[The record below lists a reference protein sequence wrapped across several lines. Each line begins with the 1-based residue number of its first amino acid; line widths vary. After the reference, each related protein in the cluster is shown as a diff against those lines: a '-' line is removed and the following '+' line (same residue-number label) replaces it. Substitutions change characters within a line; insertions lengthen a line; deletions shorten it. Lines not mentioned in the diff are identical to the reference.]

1 MLFLTSSRWPK
12 AFFCSMLLRRISTSD
27 SDERLLNRRARW
39 GGFAVFVFL
48 VMERVF
54 CSAGQ
59 SSSV

>member
-1 MLFLTSSRWPK
+1 VAQGVFLLD
-12 AFFCSMLLRRISTSD
+12 AFTEDFNLRL
-27 SDERLLNRRARW
+27 DERLLNRRARW

>member
-12 AFFCSMLLRRISTSD
+12 AFFCSMTFTEDFNLRLD
-27 SDERLLNRRARW
+27 GRLLNRRARW